1 MLIREFSTKLNS
13 LAKYVSGV
21 ASLDKGKLEVFLDR
35 LKLNIAKDVIVGY
48 NPPKSLLKAL
58 GEH

>member
-48 NPPKSLLKAL
+48 NPLKSLLKAL